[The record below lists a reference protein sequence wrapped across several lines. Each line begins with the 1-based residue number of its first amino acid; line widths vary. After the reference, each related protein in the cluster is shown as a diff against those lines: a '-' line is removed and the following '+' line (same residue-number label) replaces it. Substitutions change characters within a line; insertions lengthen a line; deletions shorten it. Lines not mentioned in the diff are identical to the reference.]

1 MNLKVRNILL
11 SLLLIFSL
19 SLVFWKLFVLLLLP
33 ENDPYMNTWLRYID
47 HPLAR
52 SWVYFNRA
60 NTQFEASL
68 QEKDTSL
75 T

>member
-52 SWVYFNRA
+52 SWVYFNRG

-75 T
+75 S